1 MPDLTMPG
9 LTIRTL
15 GQDTVLLGGLE
26 PDWHADSARTLL
38 FYLLGHPDGQPHRT
52 IVQALWNPEPGGASV
67 ACLRVA
73 VCRLRAALGDPGS
86 VVTDRQ
92 RYRLARPVLER
103 ADTFQFTRDL
113 HLARRGPPHQRI
125 VAYGRA
131 LAHYGGDH
139 LPLEQAEWAQPFR
152 ARLCGDAAQAGLE
165 LSILLGQD
173 GQPGAALDALAAALH
188 RDPLISERWHQ
199 DLMIGLAAQ
208 DRYAAVEHYRRY
220 VRYLRA
226 EVGDTPMRE
235 TTALA
240 QRIKDGLPLDAAGAL
255 WDGSGLTSASSSTRN
270 PVLERWGRA

>member
-1 MPDLTMPG
+1 MPH

-15 GQDTVLLGGLE
+15 GQETVVLNGRE

-38 FYLLGHPDGQPHRT
+38 FYLLGHPDGQPHGA

-86 VVTDRQ
+86 VITHRQ
-92 RYRLARPVLER
+92 RYRLALPVLER
-103 ADTFQFTRDL
+103 ADTFQFAADL
-113 HLARRGPPHQRI
+113 HLARRGPPRQRI
-125 VAYGRA
+125 AAYGRA

-139 LPLEQAEWAQPFR
+139 LPLEQAEWAQPLR
-152 ARLCGDAAQAGLE
+152 AQLCGDAAQAGVE
-165 LSILLGQD
+165 LSILLGED
-173 GQPGAALDALAAALH
+173 GQPGAALDALATALR

-199 DLMIGLAAQ
+199 DLMIGLAAH

-240 QRIKDGLPLDAAGAL
+240 QRIKDGLLLDAAGAL
-255 WDGSGLTSASSSTRN
+255 WDGSGLTSASSSTGN
-270 PVLERWGRA
+270 PVPERWGRA